1 MRILIVEDDEILGQ
15 SMAQSLTLAGFDTT
29 LACNCAQA
37 LQALGKSQAQRFDT
51 IVLDLGLPDG
61 NGYQL
66 VHHLRQQ
73 SLSIPVLILTA
84 RDAVED
90 RVQGLDLGADD
101 YVVKPVAMAELH
113 ARVRALIRRH
123 SGMNAPMLTIG
134 NMQIDIQGKLVRIN
148 GQAIEVSGRE
158 WAVLE
163 YLASHSKRIVTKE
176 QLIQAVTGWDQDI
189 STNAIE
195 AYVHRIRSKIEGSGV
210 TIQTVRGLG
219 YMLEATADV

>member
-1 MRILIVEDDEILGQ
+1 LRILIVEDDEILGQ
-15 SMAQSLTLAGFDTT
+15 SMTQSLSLAGFETV
-29 LACNCAQA
+29 LACNYAKA
-37 LQALGKSQAQRFDT
+37 LQALVESQTNPFNT

-61 NGYQL
+61 NGYQI
-66 VHHLRQQ
+66 VHYLRQQ
-73 SLSIPVLILTA
+73 GLSLPVLIVTA

-101 YVVKPVAMAELH
+101 YVVKPVALAELH

-123 SGMNAPMLTIG
+123 SGMNAPMLNIG
-134 NMQIDIQGKLVRIN
+134 NMQIDILGKLVRIN
-148 GQAIEVSGRE
+148 GQAIELSGRE
-158 WAVLE
+158 WSVLE

-189 STNAIE
+189 SANAIE

-219 YMLEATADV
+219 YMLEATSDV